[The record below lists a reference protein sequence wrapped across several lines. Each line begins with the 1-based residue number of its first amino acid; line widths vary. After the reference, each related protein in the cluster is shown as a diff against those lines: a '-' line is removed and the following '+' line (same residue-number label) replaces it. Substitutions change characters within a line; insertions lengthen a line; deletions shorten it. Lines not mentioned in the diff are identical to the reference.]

1 MEEALSDSKPK
12 ASFKKDTQLV
22 QHARRHFHG
31 KPTNKFTGNDSLF
44 RLEEMLLNY
53 QADTVTL
60 NSSPIDPT
68 IEAVLRDA
76 PRRPRPKRNNDKEP
90 SPVEKESTVNESKP

>member
-12 ASFKKDTQLV
+12 PSFKKDTQLV
-22 QHARRHFHG
+22 PHARRHFQA

-53 QADTVTL
+53 QADTAPL
-60 NSSPIDPT
+60 SSTPIDPP
-68 IEAVLRDA
+68 IEAVLKDA
-76 PRRPRPKRNNDKEP
+76 PRRPRPKRNTE
-90 SPVEKESTVNESKP
+90 